1 MTWFQAVVIAL
12 IQGITEFLPIS
23 SSAHLILVPVLT
35 GWTDQGLDFDVVVH
49 AGTLVAIVAY
59 FRTEL
64 AAMAGDWLR
73 SLSGGGETRDSR
85 LAWWVIIGTIPA
97 GIAGMLLK
105 DFVETSLRSPVL
117 LAIGLIA
124 FGILLGVA
132 DWRSQGTRDEYS
144 LTLRDV
150 IVIGLAQALALF
162 PGTSRAG
169 ITMTA
174 ALFLGLSREAA
185 ARFSFLLAVPIITS
199 ATLLVAADLIHTDI
213 ETAWGTLALGFLVS
227 AASAYAVVHY
237 FLAFIKRVGMQPFVA
252 YRIALGLVVL
262 YIFY

>member
-1 MTWFQAVVIAL
+1 MTWFQAVVLAL
-12 IQGITEFLPIS
+12 IQGITEFLPVS

-64 AAMAGDWLR
+64 AAMARDWLR
-73 SLSGGGETRDSR
+73 SLTGGGETRDSR
-85 LAWWVIIGTIPA
+85 LAWWVIVGTIPA
-97 GIAGMLLK
+97 GFAGMLLK
-105 DFVETSLRSPVL
+105 DDISSFLRSPLL

-132 DWRSQGTRDEYS
+132 DWRSRGTRDEYS

-150 IVIGLAQALALF
+150 VVIGLAQALALF
-162 PGTSRAG
+162 PGTSRSG

-185 ARFSFLLAVPIITS
+185 ARFSFLLAVPIIAA
-199 ATLLVAADLIHTDI
+199 ATLFVAVDLLHTEVD
-213 ETAWGTLALGFLVS
+213 TDWAKLALAFVLA
-227 AASAYAVVHY
+227 AASAYAVVHF
-237 FLAFIKRVGMQPFVA
+237 FLAFIRRMGMQPFVG
-252 YRIALGLVVL
+252 YRIALGAVL
-262 YIFY
+262 IFAFY